1 VLELSPH
8 QINHKQRT
16 FYGIKISSTFQLTY
30 TTKVINKGSRKNDNS
45 QLLRNFTEPNL
56 IIMNSCFDYAFYA
69 SVCAK
74 SNPKYF
80 PAKSTIFH
88 EGSSLKGV
96 YCIESGVCKILKL
109 SENGDE
115 QIIQLLGKRTLLGIR
130 SVVNDECTNL
140 KAQTL
145 TAVSAQ
151 FVPIK
156 DIKRTINKNPLF
168 CSFLL
173 QNFAKQI
180 KDADNR
186 IVSMGQHRLGERLAS
201 LLLYIKKEFGLNPD
215 GSLKVYLKRAEM
227 ANFIGTATES
237 MIRTLKRFEITDG

>member
-1 VLELSPH
+1 MLELSPH

-56 IIMNSCFDYAFYA
+56 IIMNSCFDCAFYA